1 MMNSQT
7 MNKELNFMML
17 NKVKMQKMLKVPT
30 LVKTLGLA
38 SLLASLVVLP
48 GCTTAYYAA
57 MEKVGVHKRDIL
69 IDRVEE
75 ARDAQQ
81 ASQQEFKDALDQMSQ
96 LLNFHGGNL
105 QQRYEALS
113 AQYDDSKKSA
123 EEVTSRINKV
133 ETVAFDLFGEWEA
146 ELSQY
151 QNKQLKTDS
160 KKKLLDTKRQF
171 NELVKVMRRAESKM
185 PPVLRV
191 LNDNVLYLKHN
202 LNAKAVGA
210 IQGEFGVLQQDVNSL
225 ISEMNRAIAD
235 SNQFIA
241 NMNNNG

>member
-1 MMNSQT
+1 
-7 MNKELNFMML
+7 MML
-17 NKVKMQKMLKVPT
+17 RSIKNVL
-30 LVKTLGLA
+30 LLGLM
-38 SLLASLVVLP
+38 SGTLLLS
-48 GCTTAYYAA
+48 GCSTAYYAA

-75 ARDAQQ
+75 ARDAQ
-81 ASQQEFKDALDQMSQ
+81 AVSQQEFKDALDQLSQ
-96 LLNFHGGNL
+96 LINFHGGNL
-105 QQRYEALS
+105 QDRYEALNV
-113 AQYDDSKKSA
+113 QYEESKKAA

-133 ETVAFDLFGEWEA
+133 ELVAFDLFDEWEA

-151 QNKQLKTDS
+151 QNKKLKTDS

-171 NELVKVMRRAESKM
+171 DALVKVMRRAESKM

-210 IQGEFGVLQQDVNSL
+210 IQGEFGVLQQDVNNL
-225 ISEMNRAIAD
+225 LAEMNRAIAD

-241 NMNNNG
+241 TMNQN

>member
-1 MMNSQT
+1 MFRSIKT
-7 MNKELNFMML
+7 ALLFTA
-17 NKVKMQKMLKVPT
+17 VSAT
-30 LVKTLGLA
+30 LLLG
-38 SLLASLVVLP
+38 
-48 GCTTAYYAA
+48 GCSTAYYAA

-75 ARDAQQ
+75 ARDAQ
-81 ASQQEFKDALDQMSQ
+81 AVSQQEFKDALDQLSQ
-96 LLNFHGGNL
+96 LISFHGGNV
-105 QQRYEALS
+105 QDKYEALQ
-113 AQYDDSKKSA
+113 AQYEDSKKA
-123 EEVTSRINKV
+123 ADEVTARINKV
-133 ETVAFDLFGEWEA
+133 ELVAFDLFDEWEA

-151 QNKQLKTDS
+151 QNKKLKTDS

-171 NELVKVMRRAESKM
+171 DALVKVMRRAESKM

-210 IQGEFGVLQQDVNSL
+210 IQGEFGMLQQDVNNL
-225 ISEMNRAIAD
+225 LAEMNRAIAD

-241 NMNNNG
+241 TMNQN

>member
-1 MMNSQT
+1 MENQMKSRGW
-7 MNKELNFMML
+7 L
-17 NKVKMQKMLKVPT
+17 P
-30 LVKTLGLA
+30 
-38 SLLASLVVLP
+38 SWLLWVCCFCLSS

-81 ASQQEFKDALDQMSQ
+81 LSQQEFKDALDQLSQ
-96 LLNFHGGNL
+96 LMNFHGGQL
-105 QQRYEALS
+105 QQRYEALAS
-113 AQYDDSKKSA
+113 QYQDSQQAAQ
-123 EEVTSRINKV
+123 EVTARIQKV
-133 ETVAFDLFGEWEA
+133 ELVAFDLFAEWEN
-146 ELSQY
+146 ELGQY
-151 QNKQLKTDS
+151 QNKQLRNDS
-160 KKKLLDTKRQF
+160 KKKLLETKRQF
-171 NELVKVMRRAESKM
+171 NALVKVMRRAESKM

-210 IQGEFGVLQQDVNSL
+210 IQGEFGMLQQDVNQL
-225 ISEMNRAIAD
+225 LLEMNRAIAE

-241 NMNNNG
+241 TMQQ

>member
-1 MMNSQT
+1 
-7 MNKELNFMML
+7 
-17 NKVKMQKMLKVPT
+17 MQKMLKLPT

-81 ASQQEFKDALDQMSQ
+81 VSQQEFKDALDQMSQ

-105 QQRYEALS
+105 QQRYEALG
-113 AQYDDSKKSA
+113 AQYEDSKKSA
-123 EEVTSRINKV
+123 DEVTSRINKV
-133 ETVAFDLFGEWEA
+133 ETVAFDLFDEWEA
-146 ELSQY
+146 ELAQY

-160 KKKLLDTKRQF
+160 KKKLLETKRQF
-171 NELVKVMRRAESKM
+171 NALVKVMRRAESKM

-210 IQGEFGVLQQDVNSL
+210 IGVEFGMLQQDVNNL
-225 ISEMNRAIAD
+225 LTEMNRAIAE

-241 NMNNNG
+241 TMQQS

>member
-1 MMNSQT
+1 MNNSRCC
-7 MNKELNFMML
+7 K
-17 NKVKMQKMLKVPT
+17 
-30 LVKTLGLA
+30 A
-38 SLLASLVVLP
+38 LLRSCAVALLLLSS

-81 ASQQEFKDALDQMSQ
+81 LSQQEFKDALDQLSQ

-105 QQRYEALS
+105 QQQYENLAS
-113 AQYDDSKKSA
+113 QYQDSQQAAA
-123 EEVTSRINKV
+123 EVSQRIDKV
-133 ETVAFDLFGEWEA
+133 ELVAFDLFAEWEA
-146 ELSQY
+146 ELAQY
-151 QNKQLKTDS
+151 QNKQLRSDS
-160 KKKLLDTKRQF
+160 KKKLLETKRQF
-171 NELVKVMRRAESKM
+171 NNLVKVMRKAESKM

-210 IQGEFGVLQQDVNSL
+210 IGGEFGMLQQDVNHL
-225 ISEMNRAIAD
+225 LAEMNRAIAE

-241 NMNNNG
+241 TMQQ

>member
-1 MMNSQT
+1 MENPMKSNSWSHVRRWV
-7 MNKELNFMML
+7 L
-17 NKVKMQKMLKVPT
+17 
-30 LVKTLGLA
+30 LV
-38 SLLASLVVLP
+38 LLATLSS

-81 ASQQEFKDALDQMSQ
+81 VSQQEFKDALDQLSQ
-96 LLNFHGGNL
+96 LVNFHGGQL
-105 QQRYEALS
+105 QHQYEALAS
-113 AQYDDSKKSA
+113 QYQDSQQAAQ
-123 EEVTSRINKV
+123 EVSQRIDKV
-133 ETVAFDLFGEWEA
+133 ELVAFDLFAEWET
-146 ELSQY
+146 ELGQY
-151 QNKQLKTDS
+151 QNKQLRSDS
-160 KKKLLDTKRQF
+160 KKKLLETKRQF
-171 NELVKVMRRAESKM
+171 NALVKVMRRAESKM

-210 IQGEFGVLQQDVNSL
+210 IQGEFGMLQQDVNQL
-225 ISEMNRAIAD
+225 LFEMNRAIAE

-241 NMNNNG
+241 TMQQ

>member
-1 MMNSQT
+1 
-7 MNKELNFMML
+7 ML
-17 NKVKMQKMLKVPT
+17 DKITFGCCGL
-30 LVKTLGLA
+30 LLG
-38 SLLASLVVLP
+38 SGLLLS

-69 IDRVEE
+69 IDRVED

-81 ASQQEFKDALDQMSQ
+81 VGQQEFKDALDQLSQ
-96 LLNFHGGNL
+96 LVNFHGGNL
-105 QQRYEALS
+105 QTKYEALNS
-113 AQYDDSKKSA
+113 QYEESKQAA
-123 EEVTSRINKV
+123 EQVSLRINKV
-133 ETVAFDLFGEWEA
+133 ETVAFDLFDEWET
-146 ELSQY
+146 ELGQY

-160 KKKLLDTKRQF
+160 KKKLLETKRQF
-171 NELVKVMRRAESKM
+171 NALVKVMRRAESKM

-210 IQGEFGVLQQDVNSL
+210 IQGEFGMLQQDVNNL
-225 ISEMNRAIAD
+225 LSEMNRAIAE

-241 NMNNNG
+241 EMNKNG

>member
-1 MMNSQT
+1 MFRSIKT
-7 MNKELNFMML
+7 ALLFTA
-17 NKVKMQKMLKVPT
+17 VSAT
-30 LVKTLGLA
+30 LLLG
-38 SLLASLVVLP
+38 
-48 GCTTAYYAA
+48 GCSTAYYAA

-75 ARDAQQ
+75 ARDAQ
-81 ASQQEFKDALDQMSQ
+81 AVSQQEFKDALDQLSQ
-96 LLNFHGGNL
+96 LINFHGGNV
-105 QQRYEALS
+105 QDKYEALQ
-113 AQYDDSKKSA
+113 AQYEDSKKA
-123 EEVTSRINKV
+123 ADEVTARINKV
-133 ETVAFDLFGEWEA
+133 ELVAFDLFDEWEA

-151 QNKQLKTDS
+151 QNKKLKTDS

-171 NELVKVMRRAESKM
+171 DALVKVMRRAESKM

-210 IQGEFGVLQQDVNSL
+210 IQGEFGMLQQDVNNL
-225 ISEMNRAIAD
+225 LAEMNRAIAD

-241 NMNNNG
+241 TMNQN

>member
-1 MMNSQT
+1 
-7 MNKELNFMML
+7 ML
-17 NKVKMQKMLKVPT
+17 FKIKNVLQFVALSGAL
-30 LVKTLGLA
+30 LVG
-38 SLLASLVVLP
+38 
-48 GCTTAYYAA
+48 GCSTAYYAA

-75 ARDAQQ
+75 ARDAQ
-81 ASQQEFKDALDQMSQ
+81 AVSQQEFKDALDQLSQ
-96 LLNFHGGNL
+96 LINFHGGNV
-105 QQRYEALS
+105 QDKYEALQ
-113 AQYDDSKKSA
+113 AQYEDSKKA
-123 EEVTSRINKV
+123 ADEVTARINKV
-133 ETVAFDLFGEWEA
+133 ELVAFDLFDEWEA

-151 QNKQLKTDS
+151 QNKKLKTDS

-171 NELVKVMRRAESKM
+171 DALVKVMRRAESKM

-210 IQGEFGVLQQDVNSL
+210 IQGEFGVLQQDVNNL
-225 ISEMNRAIAD
+225 LAEMNRAIAD

-241 NMNNNG
+241 TMNQN

>member
-1 MMNSQT
+1 
-7 MNKELNFMML
+7 ML
-17 NKVKMQKMLKVPT
+17 FKIKHVLQFVALSGA
-30 LVKTLGLA
+30 LLLG
-38 SLLASLVVLP
+38 
-48 GCTTAYYAA
+48 GCSTAYYAA

-75 ARDAQQ
+75 ARDAQ
-81 ASQQEFKDALDQMSQ
+81 AVSQQEFKDALDQLSQ
-96 LLNFHGGNL
+96 LINFHGGNV
-105 QQRYEALS
+105 QDRYEALQ
-113 AQYDDSKKSA
+113 AQYDDSKKAA
-123 EEVTSRINKV
+123 EEVTARINKV
-133 ETVAFDLFGEWEA
+133 ELVAFDLFDEWEA

-151 QNKQLKTDS
+151 QNKKLKTDS

-171 NELVKVMRRAESKM
+171 DALVKVMRRAESKM

-210 IQGEFGVLQQDVNSL
+210 IQGEFGVLQQDVNNL
-225 ISEMNRAIAD
+225 LAEMNRAIAD

-241 NMNNNG
+241 TMNQN

>member
-1 MMNSQT
+1 
-7 MNKELNFMML
+7 ML
-17 NKVKMQKMLKVPT
+17 FKIKHALQFVALS
-30 LVKTLGLA
+30 GA
-38 SLLASLVVLP
+38 LLAG
-48 GCTTAYYAA
+48 GCSTAYYAA

-75 ARDAQQ
+75 ARDAQ
-81 ASQQEFKDALDQMSQ
+81 AVSQQEFKDALDQLSQ
-96 LLNFHGGNL
+96 LINFHGGNV
-105 QQRYEALS
+105 QDKYEALQ
-113 AQYDDSKKSA
+113 AQYEDSKKA
-123 EEVTSRINKV
+123 ADEVTARINKV
-133 ETVAFDLFGEWEA
+133 ELVAFDLFDEWEA

-151 QNKQLKTDS
+151 QNKKLKTDS

-171 NELVKVMRRAESKM
+171 DALVKVMRRAESKM

-210 IQGEFGVLQQDVNSL
+210 IQGEFGVLQQDVNNL
-225 ISEMNRAIAD
+225 LAEMNRAIAD

-241 NMNNNG
+241 TMNQN

>member
-1 MMNSQT
+1 MINIF
-7 MNKELNFMML
+7 N
-17 NKVKMQKMLKVPT
+17 MQT
-30 LVKTLGLA
+30 LVKTIGLVSLLTLA
-38 SLLASLVVLP
+38 SCS
-48 GCTTAYYAA
+48 TAYYAA

-69 IDRVEE
+69 IDRVED

-81 ASQQEFKDALDQMSQ
+81 VSQQEFKDALDQMSQ

-113 AQYDDSKKSA
+113 AQYEDSKKSA
-123 EEVTSRINKV
+123 DEVTSRINKV
-133 ETVAFDLFGEWEA
+133 ETVAFDLFDEWEA

-151 QNKQLKTDS
+151 QNKQLKTES

-171 NELVKVMRRAESKM
+171 NALVKVMRRAESKM

-191 LNDNVLYLKHN
+191 LSDNVLYLKHN
-202 LNAKAVGA
+202 LNAKTVGA
-210 IQGEFGVLQQDVNSL
+210 IQGEFGVLQQDVNDL
-225 ISEMNRAIAD
+225 VSEMNRAIAD

-241 NMNNNG
+241 NMNSNG

>member
-1 MMNSQT
+1 
-7 MNKELNFMML
+7 
-17 NKVKMQKMLKVPT
+17 MLK
-30 LVKTLGLA
+30 KITLGCWG
-38 SLLASLVVLP
+38 LLLGSGLFLN

-69 IDRVEE
+69 IDRVED

-81 ASQQEFKDALDQMSQ
+81 VGQQEFKDALDQLSQ
-96 LLNFHGGNL
+96 LVNFHGGNL
-105 QQRYEALS
+105 QAKYEALNS
-113 AQYDDSKKSA
+113 QYEESKQAA
-123 EEVTSRINKV
+123 EQVSLRINKV
-133 ETVAFDLFGEWEA
+133 ETVAFDLFDEWET
-146 ELSQY
+146 ELGQY

-160 KKKLLDTKRQF
+160 KKKLLETKRQF
-171 NELVKVMRRAESKM
+171 NALVKVMRRAESKM

-210 IQGEFGVLQQDVNSL
+210 IQGEFGMLQQDVNNL
-225 ISEMNRAIAD
+225 LSEMNRAIAE

-241 NMNNNG
+241 EMNKN